1 MVSPERTVRQIAL
14 QRCYALRG
22 AYMAQST
29 LFRRDMFVWVD
40 ETGSDARDH
49 TRRFGYA
56 LRGMT
61 PQSHHLLARG
71 KRVDAIVA
79 LSSSVL
85 VALDIVIG
93 TVSDQDFL
101 TSFGEH

>member
-1 MVSPERTVRQIAL
+1 
-14 QRCYALRG
+14 
-22 AYMAQST
+22 
-29 LFRRDMFVWVD
+29 MFVWAD

-49 TRRFGYA
+49 IRRFGYA

-61 PQSHHLLARG
+61 PQSHRLLARG
-71 KRVDAIVA
+71 KRVNAIVA
-79 LSSSVL
+79 LSSSGL

-93 TVSDQDFL
+93 TVTKTSL